1 VFAGYLFRDK
11 ATTCSFIDGVVGGW
25 FRTGDTAVKVNVDA
39 QLQEYAASCSLRAGL
54 GVGGVGGAAAR
65 GLEGEREQLLRERE
79 QLVGDAAGEAGAAAG
94 GAAPAY
100 CYKILGRSSV
110 DIIKSGGYKLSAL
123 EIESVLLELS
133 YVCEAAVVGLVDQE
147 WGECVAA
154 ALVVTAGYDES
165 AVTLLRVRTDA
176 KELMA
181 AYKVPKVIRLVAS
194 LPRNAMGKVEKG
206 KVKPLFET

>member
-1 VFAGYLFRDK
+1 MFAGYLFRDK

-39 QLQEYAASCSLRAGL
+39 QLKEYAASCSLRAGL
-54 GVGGVGGAAAR
+54 GVGGVGGAAADEAAT
-65 GLEGEREQLLRERE
+65 GGA
-79 QLVGDAAGEAGAAAG
+79 AAGEAGAAAG
-94 GAAPAY
+94 EAAPAY

-165 AVTLLRVRTDA
+165 EITLLRVRTDA

-181 AYKVPKVIRLVAS
+181 SYKVPKVIRLVAS

>member
-1 VFAGYLFRDK
+1 VFAGYLFQDK

-39 QLQEYAASCSLRAGL
+39 QLKEYAASCSFRAGL
-54 GVGGVGGAAAR
+54 GVGGVGGAAA
-65 GLEGEREQLLRERE
+65 
-79 QLVGDAAGEAGAAAG
+79 GEAATGGAAAG

-165 AVTLLRVRTDA
+165 EITLLRVRTDA

-181 AYKVPKVIRLVAS
+181 SYKVPKVIRLVAT

>member
-1 VFAGYLFRDK
+1 MFAGYLFRDK

-54 GVGGVGGAAAR
+54 GVGGVGGAAA
-65 GLEGEREQLLRERE
+65 GEAAT
-79 QLVGDAAGEAGAAAG
+79 GGAAAGEAATGGAAGAAAVE
-94 GAAPAY
+94 AAPAY

-123 EIESVLLELS
+123 EIESVLVELS

>member
-1 VFAGYLFRDK
+1 MFAGYLFRDK

-54 GVGGVGGAAAR
+54 GVGGVGGAAA
-65 GLEGEREQLLRERE
+65 
-79 QLVGDAAGEAGAAAG
+79 GEAATGGAAAG

-165 AVTLLRVRTDA
+165 EITLLRVRTDA

-181 AYKVPKVIRLVAS
+181 SYKVPKVIRLVAT

>member
-1 VFAGYLFRDK
+1 VFAGYLFQDK

-39 QLQEYAASCSLRAGL
+39 QLKEYAASCSVRAGL
-54 GVGGVGGAAAR
+54 GVGGVGGAAA
-65 GLEGEREQLLRERE
+65 
-79 QLVGDAAGEAGAAAG
+79 GEAATGGAAAG

-165 AVTLLRVRTDA
+165 EITLLRVRTDA

-181 AYKVPKVIRLVAS
+181 SYKVPKVIRLVAT

>member
-54 GVGGVGGAAAR
+54 GVGGVGGAAA
-65 GLEGEREQLLRERE
+65 GEAAT
-79 QLVGDAAGEAGAAAG
+79 GGAAAGEAATGGAAGAAAVE
-94 GAAPAY
+94 AAPAY

-123 EIESVLLELS
+123 EIESVLVELS

>member
-1 VFAGYLFRDK
+1 MFAGYLFQDK

-39 QLQEYAASCSLRAGL
+39 QLKEYAASCSVRAGL
-54 GVGGVGGAAAR
+54 GVGGVGGAAA
-65 GLEGEREQLLRERE
+65 
-79 QLVGDAAGEAGAAAG
+79 GEAATGGAAAG

-165 AVTLLRVRTDA
+165 EITLLRVRTDA

-181 AYKVPKVIRLVAS
+181 SYKVPKVIRLVAT

>member
-1 VFAGYLFRDK
+1 MFAGYLFRDK

-54 GVGGVGGAAAR
+54 GVGSVGGAAA
-65 GLEGEREQLLRERE
+65 
-79 QLVGDAAGEAGAAAG
+79 GEAATAAG
-94 GAAPAY
+94 GGAPAY

-123 EIESVLLELS
+123 EIESALLELS

-165 AVTLLRVRTDA
+165 EITLLRVRSDA

-181 AYKVPKVIRLVAS
+181 SYKVPKVIRLGAS

-206 KVKPLFET
+206 KVKPLVET